1 MFIFFTA
8 LFILPM
14 FLGLYYSFTKYSGL
28 GEPVWIG
35 LKNYVNLFNDKFLAK
50 SITNT
55 LQMTAVNL
63 ITVLPVS
70 FFCAYLLRKTS
81 RKNTIY
87 KTVLFAPYVIP
98 GAISGLIWYFIW
110 EPGTGLLNSVLRAV
124 GLESWTQQWIG
135 GNTLTPLAVGIVCA
149 WGGMGFYMVLWQLGM
164 KNISPEVMEASL
176 IDGCNKRQQIS
187 KIMLPLLRD
196 TTTNIFI
203 FVLTGGLKIYET
215 VFVLTGGGPNHASES
230 LVSYLYVATFQ
241 QGKYGYG
248 MAIAA
253 VEFVFAL
260 VVTGLSII
268 ISRRKKLDM

>member
-63 ITVLPVS
+63 VTVLPVS

-87 KTVLFAPYVIP
+87 KTVL
-98 GAISGLIWYFIW
+98 
-110 EPGTGLLNSVLRAV
+110 
-124 GLESWTQQWIG
+124 
-135 GNTLTPLAVGIVCA
+135 
-149 WGGMGFYMVLWQLGM
+149 
-164 KNISPEVMEASL
+164 SPA
-176 IDGCNKRQQIS
+176 
-187 KIMLPLLRD
+187 
-196 TTTNIFI
+196 
-203 FVLTGGLKIYET
+203 
-215 VFVLTGGGPNHASES
+215 
-230 LVSYLYVATFQ
+230 
-241 QGKYGYG
+241 
-248 MAIAA
+248 
-253 VEFVFAL
+253 
-260 VVTGLSII
+260 
-268 ISRRKKLDM
+268 